1 VITAVSVNFSE
12 LRELLLA
19 VNETDISELTLE
31 NEGFKLTM
39 RRGSQPVVV
48 TTLAA
53 PAATMAEASHA
64 VVAPVAANGPST
76 SLPPADLKLFEIKS
90 PIVGTFYRAPGPDD
104 APFVEVGDRIKS
116 GQAICIVEAMKVMNE
131 IEADVSGE
139 VVEILVQNSQP
150 VEFDQVL
157 MRVRL
162 S

>member
-1 VITAVSVNFSE
+1 MSVNFSE

-39 RRGSQPVVV
+39 RRGAPPVMV
-48 TTLAA
+48 TSALPVQQLPT
-53 PAATMAEASHA
+53 
-64 VVAPVAANGPST
+64 VAPESYAIPSNGPST
-76 SLPPADLKLFEIKS
+76 SLPPVDSKLFEIKS

-104 APFVEVGDRIKS
+104 PPFVEVGDRIKA
-116 GQAICIVEAMKVMNE
+116 GQGICIVEAMKVMNE
-131 IEADVSGE
+131 IEADVAGE
-139 VVEILVQNSQP
+139 VVEILVENSQP

-162 S
+162 A

>member
-12 LRELLLA
+12 LKDLLLA

-39 RRGSQPVVV
+39 RRGAPPVVV
-48 TTLAA
+48 TALPATTTMAATEMPAA
-53 PAATMAEASHA
+53 PT
-64 VVAPVAANGPST
+64 GPST
-76 SLPPADLKLFEIKS
+76 SLPPVDLKLFEIKS

-104 APFVEVGDRIKS
+104 SPFVEVGDRIKP

-131 IEADVSGE
+131 IEGEVSGE

>member
-12 LRELLLA
+12 LKDLLLA

-39 RRGSQPVVV
+39 RRGAPPVVV
-48 TTLAA
+48 TALPATTTAATEMPTAA
-53 PAATMAEASHA
+53 PT
-64 VVAPVAANGPST
+64 GPST
-76 SLPPADLKLFEIKS
+76 SLPPVDLKLFEIKS

-104 APFVEVGDRIKS
+104 SPFVEVGDRIKP

-131 IEADVSGE
+131 IEGEVSGE

>member
-31 NEGFKLTM
+31 NDGFKLTM
-39 RRGSQPVVV
+39 RRGAPPVVQTV
-48 TTLAA
+48 MAAA
-53 PAATMAEASHA
+53 PTMAMIESPAM
-64 VVAPVAANGPST
+64 PTGPST
-76 SLPPADLKLFEIKS
+76 SLPPVDLKLFEIKS

-104 APFVEVGDRIKS
+104 SPFVEVGDRIKS

-131 IEADVSGE
+131 IEGEVSGE

>member
-12 LRELLLA
+12 LKDLLLA

-31 NEGFKLTM
+31 NEGFKLTL
-39 RRGSQPVVV
+39 RRGAPPVVV
-48 TTLAA
+48 TAL
-53 PAATMAEASHA
+53 PATMATATEMPTA
-64 VVAPVAANGPST
+64 APTGPST
-76 SLPPADLKLFEIKS
+76 SLPPVDLKLFEIKS

-104 APFVEVGDRIKS
+104 SPFVEVGDRIKP

-131 IEADVSGE
+131 IEGEVSGE

>member
-12 LRELLLA
+12 LKDLLLA

-39 RRGSQPVVV
+39 RRGAPPVVV
-48 TTLAA
+48 TALSAA
-53 PAATMAEASHA
+53 PTMA
-64 VVAPVAANGPST
+64 VATEMPTAAPTGPST

-104 APFVEVGDRIKS
+104 SPFVEVGDRIKP

-131 IEADVSGE
+131 IEGEVSGE

>member
-1 VITAVSVNFSE
+1 MSVNFSE

-31 NEGFKLTM
+31 NDGFKLTM
-39 RRGSQPVVV
+39 RRGAPHVVQTV
-48 TTLAA
+48 MAAA
-53 PAATMAEASHA
+53 PTMAMIES
-64 VVAPVAANGPST
+64 PVAMPTGPST
-76 SLPPADLKLFEIKS
+76 SLPSVDLKLFEIKS

-131 IEADVSGE
+131 IEGEVSGE

>member
-1 VITAVSVNFSE
+1 MSVNFSE
-12 LRELLLA
+12 LRDLLLA

-31 NEGFKLTM
+31 NDGFKLTM
-39 RRGSQPVVV
+39 RRGAPPVVV
-48 TTLAA
+48 TAI
-53 PAATMAEASHA
+53 PAAQTTMAPEIPMA
-64 VVAPVAANGPST
+64 VPTGPST
-76 SLPPADLKLFEIKS
+76 SLPPVDLKLFEIKS

-104 APFVEVGDRIKS
+104 SPFVEVGDRIKP

-131 IEADVSGE
+131 IEGEVSGE

>member
-1 VITAVSVNFSE
+1 MVTAVSVNFSE

-31 NEGFKLTM
+31 NDGFKLTL
-39 RRGSQPVVV
+39 RRGAPPVVQTV
-48 TTLAA
+48 LAA
-53 PAATMAEASHA
+53 PTVALA
-64 VVAPVAANGPST
+64 VESPVAASTGPST
-76 SLPPADLKLFEIKS
+76 SLPPVDLKLFEIKS

-104 APFVEVGDRIKS
+104 APFVEVGDRIKA

-131 IEADVSGE
+131 IEGEVSGE
-139 VVEILVQNSQP
+139 VVEILVQNFQP

>member
-12 LRELLLA
+12 LKELLLA

-31 NEGFKLTM
+31 NEGFKLTL
-39 RRGSQPVVV
+39 RRGAPPVVV
-48 TTLAA
+48 TTVAATATATEMPTAA
-53 PAATMAEASHA
+53 PT
-64 VVAPVAANGPST
+64 GPST
-76 SLPPADLKLFEIKS
+76 SLPPVDLKLFEIKS

-104 APFVEVGDRIKS
+104 SPFVEVGDRIKP

-131 IEADVSGE
+131 IEGEVSGE

>member
-1 VITAVSVNFSE
+1 MSVNFSE
-12 LRELLLA
+12 LRDLLLA

-31 NEGFKLTM
+31 NDGFKLTM
-39 RRGSQPVVV
+39 RRGAPPVVV
-48 TTLAA
+48 TAI
-53 PAATMAEASHA
+53 PAAQTAMAPEMPMA
-64 VVAPVAANGPST
+64 VPTGPST
-76 SLPPADLKLFEIKS
+76 SLPPVDLKLFEIKS

-104 APFVEVGDRIKS
+104 SPFVEVGDRIKP

-131 IEADVSGE
+131 IEGEVSGE

>member
-1 VITAVSVNFSE
+1 MSVNFSE
-12 LRELLLA
+12 LKDLLLA
-19 VNETDISELTLE
+19 VSGTDISELTLE
-31 NEGFKLTM
+31 NEGFKLSM
-39 RRGSQPVVV
+39 RRGAPTAIV
-48 TTLAA
+48 AA
-53 PAATMAEASHA
+53 GSAVTMA
-64 VVAPVAANGPST
+64 VATETPMAFPTGPST
-76 SLPPADLKLFEIKS
+76 SLPPVDLKLFEIKS

-104 APFVEVGDRIKS
+104 SPFVEVGDRIKP

-131 IEADVSGE
+131 IEGEVSGE

>member
-1 VITAVSVNFSE
+1 MSVNFSE

-31 NEGFKLTM
+31 NDGFKLTM
-39 RRGSQPVVV
+39 RRGAPPVVAIP
-48 TTLAA
+48 TIAQ
-53 PAATMAEASHA
+53 ATMPLTEIPI
-64 VVAPVAANGPST
+64 VANTGPST
-76 SLPPADLKLFEIKS
+76 SLPPVDLKLFEIKS

-104 APFVEVGDRIKS
+104 SPFVEVGDRIKP

-131 IEADVSGE
+131 IEGEVAGE